1 MREIG
6 IFKALLIYF
15 GPQLLVIIGT
25 LIFFGEDIN
34 LNIISLIGSLITIFI
49 IFKCGKINKALIIR
63 NIENFKKKF
72 NFKEIII
79 VVLTQILISISLSMI
94 ISSVEYINNP
104 TKAIE
109 MMSEEV
115 IIYNN
120 FLELLLVGVIITTL
134 IPIMEE
140 LIFRRI
146 IFSKIAKKRGILIGA
161 IISSSIFGI
170 LHIDLDVLGAIIF
183 GVTCCILYL
192 KYDNILIPISV
203 HMINNGIAVIMEMVT
218 FFSSEDSVVDYTMTN
233 NDIKFN
239 LIFGGILLIV
249 SLTMFGVFLVK
260 NKNYLT
266 NKNNNN
272 LESLEF

>member
-203 HMINNGIAVIMEMVT
+203 HMINNGIAVIMEMVA

-239 LIFGGILLIV
+239 LTFGGILLIV

>member
-34 LNIISLIGSLITIFI
+34 FNIIVLISSLSTIFI
-49 IFKCGKINKALIIR
+49 IFKCGKINKSLITR

-79 VVLTQILISISLSMI
+79 IVLTQILISISLSII

-115 IIYNN
+115 IRYNN
-120 FLELLLVGVIITTL
+120 FLELLLVGVIITILGPVT
-134 IPIMEE
+134 EE

-146 IFSKIAKKRGILIGA
+146 IFSKIAKKRGVLIGA
-161 IISSSIFGI
+161 ILSSSIFGI
-170 LHIDLDVLGAIIF
+170 LHIDLAVLGAIIF

-192 KYDNILIPISV
+192 KYENILIPISV
-203 HMINNGIAVIMEMVT
+203 HMINNGIVAIMEIVA

-239 LIFGGILLIV
+239 LIFGGILLII
-249 SLTMFGVFLVK
+249 SLTMFGAFLVK
-260 NKNYLT
+260 NKNYLV
-266 NKNNNN
+266 NKNNNK

>member
-15 GPQLLVIIGT
+15 GLQLLVITGT

-34 LNIISLIGSLITIFI
+34 LNIISLIVNLSTIFV
-49 IFKCGKINKALIIR
+49 IFKCGKINKSLITR

-79 VVLTQILISISLSMI
+79 VVLTQILISVSLGMI

-109 MMSEEV
+109 MMSEQV

-120 FLELLLVGVIITTL
+120 FLELLLVGFITTIL
-134 IPIMEE
+134 VPVTEE

-146 IFSKIAKKRGILIGA
+146 IFSKISKKRGVLIGA
-161 IISSSIFGI
+161 ILSSSIFGI
-170 LHIDLDVLGAIIF
+170 LHIDLAVLGAIIF
-183 GVTCCILYL
+183 GVTCCIVYL

-203 HMINNGIAVIMEMVT
+203 HIINNGIGVIMEIVD
-218 FFSSEDSVVDYTMTN
+218 FFLSESSVVDYTMTG
-233 NDIKFN
+233 NDIKLN
-239 LIFGGILLIV
+239 LIIGGILLIM
-249 SLTMFGVFLVK
+249 SATMFGAFLVK

-272 LESLEF
+272 SECLES